1 MADKTI
7 KIAYLYE
14 NLMNTYGDTGDVKEI
29 RYLLDK
35 QGYQT
40 EVDNISLD
48 DSFDANDYDFLFFGG
63 GQDFEQTVVAKDL
76 PRHKETIDNHHR
88 YKALDYRLW
97 YSFQLFLYDVA
108 DL

>member
-14 NLMNTYGDTGDVKEI
+14 DLMNTYGDSGDVKVI

-63 GQDFEQTVVAKDL
+63 GQDFEQTVVAKICHVIKKQL
-76 PRHKETIDNHHR
+76 KTISKPVIQCFVSVVVIN
-88 YKALDYRLW
+88 
-97 YSFQLFLYDVA
+97 
-108 DL
+108 